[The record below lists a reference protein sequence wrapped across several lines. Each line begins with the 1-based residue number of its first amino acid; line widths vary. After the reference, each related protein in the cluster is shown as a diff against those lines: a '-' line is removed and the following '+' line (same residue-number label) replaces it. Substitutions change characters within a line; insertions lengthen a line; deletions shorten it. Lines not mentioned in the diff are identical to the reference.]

1 MQFIHFSFDKQKF
14 TGILDKTS
22 QTIKAFDI
30 SGVDLKYGVLPII
43 EMLSSGKEL
52 PAFKDEQFNLN
63 DVEVLAPIPFP
74 RRNIFCVGKNY
85 LEHVK
90 EVAASGLGSGA
101 NNNAADVPSYPIVFS
116 KVPETVI
123 ATNNPIQRHRH
134 VTNCLD
140 YEAELAVIIGK
151 EGRGINKENAMDYV
165 FGYTIV
171 NDVSARDL
179 QKRHQQWHIAKSLD
193 TFCPMGP
200 VIVTKDEIDVANTS
214 IKCWVNNELRQDGNT
229 SQFIFDIPTIIENLS
244 AGITLYPGD
253 VIATGTPSGVGV
265 GFVPPRFL
273 DTADIIKIQ
282 VEGIGELVN
291 VVIE

>member
-1 MQFIHFSFDKQKF
+1 MHLIHFSFDKQKF

-22 QTIKAFDI
+22 QVIKSFDI

-43 EMLSSGKEL
+43 EMLSAGKEL
-52 PAFKDEQFNLN
+52 PTFKDEQFSLN

-101 NNNAADVPSYPIVFS
+101 NSNAADVPSYPIVFS

-151 EGRGINKENAMDYV
+151 EGRGITKENAMDYV

-200 VIVTKDEIDVANTS
+200 VIVTKDEIDIANTS

-282 VEGIGELVN
+282 IEGIGELVN
-291 VVIE
+291 MVIE